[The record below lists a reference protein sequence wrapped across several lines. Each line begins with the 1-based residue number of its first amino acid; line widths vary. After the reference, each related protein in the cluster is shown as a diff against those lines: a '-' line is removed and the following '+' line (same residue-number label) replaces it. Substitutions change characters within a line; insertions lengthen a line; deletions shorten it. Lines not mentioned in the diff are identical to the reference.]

1 MPYYSP
7 INTAKQREIAMW
19 FHEDD
24 SAGFADPIV
33 DAIYALIV
41 AVIAALIGVIA
52 WSLYVW
58 GVV

>member
-1 MPYYSP
+1 
-7 INTAKQREIAMW
+7 MW

-24 SAGFADPIV
+24 SAGFADPLI
-33 DAIYALIV
+33 DAVYALIV

>member
-52 WSLYVW
+52 WALHA
-58 GVV
+58 GGAL